1 MSDKNLVTSSAE
13 NTEVA
18 VGGYAG
24 VTALGFLGEEMDDC
38 AGLEL
43 SLIHI

>member
-18 VGGYAG
+18 IGGYAG
-24 VTALGFLGEEMDDC
+24 VTALGHL
-38 AGLEL
+38 
-43 SLIHI
+43 